1 MQADRQSPGSPPSP
15 SPRAPP
21 TPAAHLRVSSS
32 GAASLAASRTLP
44 TVSEAVLRALSTSSP
59 ALALQ
64 QREESRGGGGGG
76 QEGAGGRGG
85 CNRRGGKHAPR
96 CPTVRRYAVLRL
108 LRAVSCSLMQS
119 HAVSCSLMQSHAVSC
134 RSCKH
139 EHGGRLAAGADLAA
153 SARSSAV
160 SLVRL
165 ATSVA
170 VRGS

>member
-1 MQADRQSPGSPPSP
+1 MHASRQAVPWQPSQPQPQGPSHPSGPPAGQLIWRSLLGSLTHAADSLR
-15 SPRAPP
+15 SGVARAVHKLACLG
-21 TPAAHLRVSSS
+21 PAAT
-32 GAASLAASRTLP
+32 GGP
-44 TVSEAVLRALSTSSP
+44 
-59 ALALQ
+59 Q
-64 QREESRGGGGGG
+64 GGGGR
-76 QEGAGGRGG
+76 GAGGGRWEGWLPSEG
-85 CNRRGGKHAPR
+85 WDTCAALSHCAAL
-96 CPTVRRYAVLRL
+96 CCVETA
-108 LRAVSCSLMQS
+108 ACSLMQS